1 MRRGLVCL
9 MAAGCVAFG
18 QSAPTQRKATA
29 RDMFFAGLDDTP
41 APAKPKPAPSKPARG
56 KPDVPF
62 QRASSKGPLGLRY
75 ALLKVNGP
83 ESTEV
88 AQTTEFTSGDRIRL
102 KVQPN
107 DDGYLYIVH
116 QGTSGNWGILYP
128 KLTANPESNRI
139 QAGVQYEVPPDSA
152 FRFSGNPGT
161 ERLFVLLTRV
171 PERDLDTIIYSVKG
185 RPEERQGPRSDG
197 PALMAA
203 NRVVEN
209 PLINRLRAI
218 SRDLVLDDV
227 PAETP
232 AGDRDM
238 GVYVVNPAGVADSR
252 VVADI
257 QLRHK

>member
-1 MRRGLVCL
+1 
-9 MAAGCVAFG
+9 
-18 QSAPTQRKATA
+18 
-29 RDMFFAGLDDTP
+29 MFFAGLDDTP
-41 APAKPKPAPSKPARG
+41 APAKKDPAKPAASRPGGTAPAGGARPAG
-56 KPDVPF
+56 TGRPEVPF
-62 QRASSKGPLGLRY
+62 QKVSAKGPLGLRY

-88 AQTTEFTSGDRIRL
+88 PQTTEFTSGDRIRL

-116 QGTSGNWGILYP
+116 QGTSGNWGILFP
-128 KLTANPESNRI
+128 KLTANPDSNRI
-139 QAGVQYEVPPDSA
+139 QAGVQYEVPPESA

-161 ERLFVLLTRV
+161 ERLFILLTRV
-171 PERDLDTIIYSVKG
+171 PERDLDNIIYSVKG
-185 RPEERQGPRSDG
+185 RPEERQGPKSDG

-227 PAETP
+227 PAETQS
-232 AGDRDM
+232 GQRDM